1 MTVRRRRTLTVPGR
15 NMNEKRWLLALLCG
29 FIACAVDA
37 GEAPYPQRPIRL
49 IIPQA
54 TGGGSD
60 TIGRFVTQ
68 KLGDNLG
75 QPFVVD
81 NRPGAAGMLG
91 AELVKQAT
99 PDGYTM
105 LLCAIDTITAPIVSR
120 RAPFD
125 ATRDFAPITQLTQSP
140 NIWLVNLSFPAQ
152 SMKELIATA
161 KAKPKQIDYA
171 SSGVGSMQHL
181 GGELLNRLAGVE
193 LTHVP
198 YKGGPP
204 GLVDVLGGRV
214 PAILSGTQG
223 ALPYIKAGKLRA
235 LAVTTPKRFP
245 ALPDLPTV
253 AEALNLPRY
262 EATNWQG
269 LLFPANAPKAIA
281 ERIANEVAKI
291 LASSDTR
298 ARLDTLGYEP
308 IGNTPAQMATVML
321 AEKKRWTEIIKAA
334 GITAD

>member
-1 MTVRRRRTLTVPGR
+1 MIW
-15 NMNEKRWLLALLCG
+15 NAKSLLLRAGIL
-29 FIACAVDA
+29 FAVLGPA
-37 GEAPYPQRPIRL
+37 AWAAEAPYPARPVRL

-60 TIGRFVTQ
+60 TIGRFITQ
-68 KLGDNLG
+68 RMSENMG
-75 QPFVVD
+75 QQFVVD

-125 ATRDFAPITQLTQSP
+125 AVKDFAPITELSQSP

-152 SMKELIATA
+152 SMKELVDLAR
-161 KAKPKQIDYA
+161 AKPRQIDYA

-181 GGELLNRLAGVE
+181 GGELLNRLAGIE
-193 LTHVP
+193 LNHVP

-214 PAILSGTQG
+214 PSIL
-223 ALPYIKAGKLRA
+223 
-235 LAVTTPKRFP
+235 
-245 ALPDLPTV
+245 
-253 AEALNLPRY
+253 
-262 EATNWQG
+262 
-269 LLFPANAPKAIA
+269 
-281 ERIANEVAKI
+281 
-291 LASSDTR
+291 
-298 ARLDTLGYEP
+298 
-308 IGNTPAQMATVML
+308 
-321 AEKKRWTEIIKAA
+321 
-334 GITAD
+334 

>member
-1 MTVRRRRTLTVPGR
+1 LKLRVASVAGL
-15 NMNEKRWLLALLCG
+15 LLAGALPG
-29 FIACAVDA
+29 AYAA
-37 GEAPYPQRPIRL
+37 EPAYPQRPIRL
-49 IIPQA
+49 VIPQA

-60 TIGRFVTQ
+60 TIGRYITQ
-68 KLGDNLG
+68 KLGESLG
-75 QPFVVD
+75 QPFVID

-99 PDGYTM
+99 PDGYTV

-125 ATRDFAPITQLTQSP
+125 AIRDFTPITQLTQSP
-140 NIWLVNLSFPAQ
+140 NVWLVNPSFAARN
-152 SMKELIATA
+152 MKELVDMA
-161 KAKPKQIDYA
+161 KAKPNQIDYA

-181 GGELLNRLAGVE
+181 GGELLNRMAGIQ
-193 LTHVP
+193 LNHVP

-214 PAILSGTQG
+214 PSILSGMQG

-235 LAVTTPKRFP
+235 LAVTTTKRFP
-245 ALPDLPTV
+245 AVPDVPTA
-253 AEALNLPRY
+253 AEALGLKGY

-269 LLFPANAPKAIA
+269 LLFPAKTPRPIA
-281 ERIANEVAKI
+281 ERIAAEVSKI
-291 LASSDTR
+291 VTLPETR
-298 ARLDTLGYEP
+298 ARLDALGYEP
-308 IGNTPAQMATVML
+308 VGNTPAQMAAMMVF
-321 AEKKRWTEIIKAA
+321 EQKRWTEIIKVA

>member
-1 MTVRRRRTLTVPGR
+1 MQGVNP
-15 NMNEKRWLLALLCG
+15 WLASAALAAL
-29 FIACAVDA
+29 FAAVA
-37 GEAPYPQRPIRL
+37 GAGAAEPPYPQRPVRL

-68 KLGDNLG
+68 RLSENLG

-99 PDGYTM
+99 PDGYTV

-125 ATRDFAPITQLTQSP
+125 AIRDFSPVTQLTQSP
-140 NIWLVNLSFPAQ
+140 NVWLTNLSFPAQ
-152 SMKELIATA
+152 SMKELMELA
-161 KAKPKQIDYA
+161 KAKPGQIDYA

-181 GGELLNRLAGVE
+181 GGELFNRMAGVQ
-193 LTHVP
+193 LSHVP

-214 PAILSGTQG
+214 PVIVSGFQG
-223 ALPYIKAGKLRA
+223 ALPYIQAKKLRA
-235 LAVTTPKRFP
+235 LAVTTPKR
-245 ALPDLPTV
+245 ARAIPDVPTV
-253 AEALNLPRY
+253 AEATGLRAY
-262 EATNWQG
+262 EAINWQG
-269 LLFPANAPKAIA
+269 FLFPAEAPRPIA
-281 ERIANEVAKI
+281 ERLAAEVAKI
-291 LASSDTR
+291 LALPDVR
-298 ARLDTLGYEP
+298 ARLEALGYEP
-308 IGNTPAQMATVML
+308 LGNTPAQMATVMA

-334 GITAD
+334 NITAD

>member
-1 MTVRRRRTLTVPGR
+1 MQNGIRWVLCAALFALPGFSVS
-15 NMNEKRWLLALLCG
+15 A
-29 FIACAVDA
+29 AAA
-37 GEAPYPQRPIRL
+37 EAPYPQRPIRL
-49 IIPQA
+49 VIPQA

-68 KLGDNLG
+68 RLADNLG
-75 QPFVVD
+75 QSFVVD

-125 ATRDFAPITQLTQSP
+125 AIRDFSPITQLTQSP
-140 NIWLVNLSFPAQ
+140 NVWLVNLSFPAQ
-152 SMKELIATA
+152 SMKDLIELA
-161 KAKPKQIDYA
+161 KAKPNQIDYA

-181 GGELLNRLAGVE
+181 GGELFNRMARVQLA
-193 LTHVP
+193 HVP

-214 PAILSGTQG
+214 PVIVSGFQG

-235 LAVTTPKRFP
+235 LAVTTPKRAP
-245 ALPDLPTV
+245 AIPDVPTV
-253 AEALNLPRY
+253 AEGTGLKAY
-262 EATNWQG
+262 EAINWQG
-269 LLFPANAPKAIA
+269 LLFPAGTPRSLA
-281 ERIANEVAKI
+281 ERVAAEAAKI
-291 LASSDTR
+291 LATSDVR
-298 ARLDTLGYEP
+298 ARLETLGYEP
-308 IGNTPAQMATVML
+308 VGNTPAQMATVMA

-334 GITAD
+334 NITAD

>member
-1 MTVRRRRTLTVPGR
+1 
-15 NMNEKRWLLALLCG
+15 
-29 FIACAVDA
+29 
-37 GEAPYPQRPIRL
+37 
-49 IIPQA
+49 
-54 TGGGSD
+54 
-60 TIGRFVTQ
+60 
-68 KLGDNLG
+68 
-75 QPFVVD
+75 
-81 NRPGAAGMLG
+81 
-91 AELVKQAT
+91 
-99 PDGYTM
+99 
-105 LLCAIDTITAPIVSR
+105 
-120 RAPFD
+120 
-125 ATRDFAPITQLTQSP
+125 
-140 NIWLVNLSFPAQ
+140 
-152 SMKELIATA
+152 MKELIAIA
-161 KAKPKQIDYA
+161 KVKPKQIDYA

-193 LTHVP
+193 LNHVP

-269 LLFPANAPKAIA
+269 LLFPAGAPKAIA
-281 ERIANEVAKI
+281 ERIASEVAKI

-298 ARLDTLGYEP
+298 TRLDTLGYEP
-308 IGNTPAQMATVML
+308 IGNTPAQMASVMV

>member
-1 MTVRRRRTLTVPGR
+1 MKTILH
-15 NMNEKRWLLALLCG
+15 LLCAA
-29 FIACAVDA
+29 FVCASGVALSAD
-37 GEAPYPQRPIRL
+37 APYPQRPIRL

-60 TIGRFVTQ
+60 TIGRYITQ
-68 KLGDNLG
+68 RLGESLG

-99 PDGYTM
+99 PDGYTL

-125 ATRDFAPITQLTQSP
+125 AVRDFAPVTQLTLSP

-152 SMKELIATA
+152 NMKELVEIAR
-161 KAKPKQIDYA
+161 AKPKQIDYA
-171 SSGVGSMQHL
+171 SSGIGSMQHL
-181 GGELLNRLAGVE
+181 GGELLNSLARIQ
-193 LTHVP
+193 LAHVP

-204 GLVDVLGGRV
+204 GLVDVLAGRV
-214 PAILSGTQG
+214 PVIVSGTQG

-235 LAVTTPKRFP
+235 LAVTTPKRFSS
-245 ALPDLPTV
+245 LPDLPTV
-253 AEALNLPRY
+253 AEALALPRY

-269 LLFPANAPKAIA
+269 FLFPAGAPPAVA
-281 ERIANEVAKI
+281 QRIAGETAKI
-291 LASSDTR
+291 LGTAETR
-298 ARLDTLGYEP
+298 ARLETLGYEP
-308 IGNTPAQMATVML
+308 IGNTPAQMASVMV
-321 AEKKRWTEIIKAA
+321 AEQKRWTEIIKAA

>member
-1 MTVRRRRTLTVPGR
+1 MRAAGPL
-15 NMNEKRWLLALLCG
+15 LLC
-29 FIACAVDA
+29 AALSLSA
-37 GEAPYPQRPIRL
+37 AAHAAETYPQRPVRL

-68 KLGDNLG
+68 RLSDNLG

-99 PDGYTM
+99 PDGYTL

-125 ATRDFAPITQLTQSP
+125 AIRDFTPITQLAQSP
-140 NIWLVNLSFPAQ
+140 NVWLVNLSFSAH
-152 SMKELIATA
+152 SMKDLVALA
-161 KAKPKQIDYA
+161 KAKPNQIDYA

-181 GGELLNRLAGVE
+181 GGELFNRMAGIQ
-193 LTHVP
+193 LSHVP

-204 GLVDVLGGRV
+204 GLLDVLGGRV
-214 PAILSGTQG
+214 PVIVSGFQG

-235 LAVTTPKRFP
+235 LAVTTQKRAP
-245 ALPDLPTV
+245 AIPEVPTV
-253 AEALNLPRY
+253 AEATGLKGY

-269 LLFPANAPKAIA
+269 LLFPAGTPPPIA
-281 ERIANEVAKI
+281 ERVASEVAKI
-291 LASSDTR
+291 LALPDTR
-298 ARLDTLGYEP
+298 TRLETLGYEP
-308 IGNTPAQMATVML
+308 VGNTPAQMAAVMA

-334 GITAD
+334 NITAD